1 MNPIH
6 YAIVGAGLMGKLTA
20 WRLLRQGHTITLFEQ
35 DPSHTKSAAFVAA
48 AMLAPWSESNLAEQ
62 NIIDMG
68 LQALPLWQ
76 TWLPELAQDS
86 EQAIYHHQGGTIV
99 VSHAC
104 DHALLQQFQ
113 RRVSKKLGTEHTTL
127 LNTQMLNT
135 LDSELTPT
143 FQQGL
148 YFPQE
153 SVICNRSLLNALQQV
168 LNTRTSWCYETV
180 NEPKDLMSRGFD
192 HIIDA
197 RGLGAKPAL
206 PQLRG
211 VRGEVIR
218 VYAPDVHLKHCIRLI
233 HPRYPL
239 YISPRENHEYVI
251 GATEIESEHDTP
263 ITVRSSLELLSAL
276 YSLHKGFGEAQVLE
290 THAAC
295 RPALPDN
302 QPLITHDTQLTTING
317 LYRHGF
323 MLAPTLINQLLEG
336 LPA

>member
-6 YAIVGAGLMGKLTA
+6 YAIVGAGLMGQLTA
-20 WRLLRQGHTITLFEQ
+20 WRLIRQGHKVTLFEQ
-35 DPSHTKSAAFVAA
+35 DPTHTKSAAFVAA

-62 NIIDMG
+62 NIVDMG

-76 TWLPELAQDS
+76 EWLAELEQDS
-86 EQAIYHHQGGTIV
+86 GQAIYQHQGGTLV
-99 VSHAC
+99 VAHAC
-104 DHALLQQFQ
+104 DQSLLQQFQ
-113 RRVSKKLGTEHTTL
+113 RRVSKKLGTTHTTL
-127 LNTQMLNT
+127 LTTQMLKT

-148 YFPQE
+148 HFPQE
-153 SVICNRSLLNALQQV
+153 SVICNRSLLNALQNV
-168 LNTRTSWCYETV
+168 LNTRASWCYEAID
-180 NEPKDLMSRGFD
+180 EPNTLRVQGFD

-197 RGLGAKPAL
+197 RGLGAKKVL
-206 PQLRG
+206 PHLRG

-218 VYAPDVHLKHCIRLI
+218 VYASDVHLKHCVRLI

-239 YISPRENHEYVI
+239 YISPRANHEYVI

-302 QPLITHDTQLTTING
+302 QPLIKHETNLSTING

-323 MLAPTLINQLLEG
+323 MLAPTMVNQFLEG